1 MAVDPQVRQD
11 ILDTLD
17 EVGATM
23 NQEGDVEVITQMD
36 DSIADK
42 IMLPGVQKDDSG
54 SFVKYIQASLAI
66 FYNYVKS
73 KADGIASTWDAWFG
87 TSDSTGVKGEWG
99 QLKTEVNNTK
109 SQAQEATTN
118 ANNATTSADKAASDA
133 NAAASSANDA
143 ASNANEKAGLAQG
156 IYETVASWFNGN
168 SGFKASAESWLA
180 ARRTEWSE
188 FFSDSLSTGC
198 RKLWTDFWN
207 SSTSAWNAFF
217 GSSAEDANGVR
228 KIWSNW
234 FGGRQSEWNTLK
246 GDAQSATSAANDA
259 AGNANEKA
267 SLADEKAR
275 LAYTAATNADDA
287 ASEANE
293 KAGLAQ
299 GIYETVASW
308 FNGDSGFMASAESWL
323 AARRTEWSEF
333 FSDSLSTGCRKL
345 WTDFWNSST
354 SAWNAFFGSSAEDA
368 NGVRKIWSNWF
379 GGRQSEWNT
388 LKGDA
393 QSATSAADDAAGNAN
408 EKASLANGKAEL
420 AAAAAAQAAEKAGLA
435 EEKAGLADEKAQL
448 ADEKAAY
455 AKNQGDYAKQQGDRA
470 KLMADHRD
478 RLDTDGYI
486 WRYDPDNE
494 GAGTDGYYKTDQYIN
509 AEIDPSN
516 MTDEQISEMLSRFS
530 VDFASTQTCETAA
543 SDPDS
548 LTEEEKGK
556 AVNAEGLA
564 AALLILNS
572 LVRAPY
578 FEGNTLVF
586 PSTSSMRFE
595 GTTLILAE

>member
-1 MAVDPQVRQD
+1 MAVDPQLRQD

-66 FYNYVKS
+66 FYNYVKG

-99 QLKTEVNNTK
+99 QLKSEVNEIK
-109 SQAQEATTN
+109 SQAQEATSN
-118 ANNATTSADKAASDA
+118 ANEKAGLANEKAGLAAS
-133 NAAASSANDA
+133 AAAAANEKA
-143 ASNANEKAGLAQG
+143 GLANEKAGLAQG
-156 IYETVASWFNGN
+156 IYDTVASWFNGD

-180 ARRTEWSE
+180 ARRTEWDE
-188 FFSDSLSTGC
+188 FFSDSLATGC

-207 SSTSAWNAFF
+207 TSTSAWNGFF
-217 GSSAEDANGVR
+217 GNDAEDTNGVR
-228 KIWSNW
+228 KIWSTW
-234 FGGRQSEWNTLK
+234 FSGRQSEWNTLK
-246 GDAQSATSAANDA
+246 DDAQRAT
-259 AGNANEKA
+259 G
-267 SLADEKAR
+267 
-275 LAYTAATNADDA
+275 
-287 ASEANE
+287 
-293 KAGLAQ
+293 
-299 GIYETVASW
+299 
-308 FNGDSGFMASAESWL
+308 
-323 AARRTEWSEF
+323 
-333 FSDSLSTGCRKL
+333 
-345 WTDFWNSST
+345 
-354 SAWNAFFGSSAEDA
+354 
-368 NGVRKIWSNWF
+368 
-379 GGRQSEWNT
+379 
-388 LKGDA
+388 
-393 QSATSAADDAAGNAN
+393 AADDAAGNAN
-408 EKASLANGKAEL
+408 EKAGLANEKAGL
-420 AAAAAAQAAEKAGLA
+420 AASAAAAANEKAGLANEKAGLANEKAGLA
-435 EEKAGLADEKAQL
+435 EEKAGYAQ
-448 ADEKAAY
+448 
-455 AKNQGDYAKQQGDRA
+455 NQGDYAKQQGDRA

-494 GAGTDGYYKTDQYIN
+494 GAGPDGYYKTDQYIN

-556 AVNAEGLA
+556 AVNAGGLA